1 MNMVFVNF
9 PVTDL
14 ARSIEFYAKL
24 GFTQNKEFSNDQ
36 ASAMVWGD
44 HFWIML
50 LTHDFYS
57 KFIGKKKI
65 ADTSTTNSAL
75 IAFNLQNAESVK
87 EFGRIAKEN
96 GGDAYFVDMGM
107 PEDQM
112 YGLEVSDLDG
122 NMLEPM
128 WMQWPS

>member
-14 ARSIEFYAKL
+14 ARSIEFYTKL

-36 ASAMVWGD
+36 ASAMVWD
-44 HFWIML
+44 EHFWIML

-65 ADTSTTNSAL
+65 TDTSTTNSTL

-112 YGLEVSDLDG
+112 YGLEVSDPDG